1 MCWTGHMRHGDTP
14 VQFTLY
20 PCAYGS
26 MRAGLTFSVSELTQS
41 GISVSD
47 PCCNEDEMNESGAY
61 WRLLFGSLSSKHGDR
76 EPITTQQGKSRI
88 RAVFSPLRRP
98 LISRLYPLENL
109 WPSLWG
115 AVMIAF
121 ERLGYSLTT
130 FFSHGGETGPHYLCS
145 TVESLESSTA

>member
-1 MCWTGHMRHGDTP
+1 ML
-14 VQFTLY
+14 VE
-20 PCAYGS
+20 A
-26 MRAGLTFSVSELTQS
+26 FSTEYEAHYNSIGE
-41 GISVSD
+41 IS
-47 PCCNEDEMNESGAY
+47 N
-61 WRLLFGSLSSKHGDR
+61 
-76 EPITTQQGKSRI
+76 KS
-88 RAVFSPLRRP
+88 
-98 LISRLYPLENL
+98 ISRLYPLENL